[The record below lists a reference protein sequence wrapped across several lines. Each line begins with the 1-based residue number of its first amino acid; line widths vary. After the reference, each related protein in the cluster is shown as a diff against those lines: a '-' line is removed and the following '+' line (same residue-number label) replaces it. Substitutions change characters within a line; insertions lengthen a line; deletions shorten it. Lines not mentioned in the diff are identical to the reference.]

1 MAAAGTTLSN
11 TIPGNGIDTTI
22 FGDSLPVTESVTIFT
37 IYPST
42 GDLGTTSF
50 LFISSTVTVISY
62 TTWPAP
68 GTSSVVLQTITPQ
81 SLSES
86 ATESTTEAISSPTA
100 SETTAATS
108 PGTATTSPGTA
119 TTSPGTATTSRTD
132 SPVTPS
138 ASSTQ
143 TPRVGSSNSG
153 SGIGTGALA
162 GAIVGSVVGT
172 ALLTFLLA
180 FLFFRRRRAS
190 PASGPVENLPQSPTK
205 SGAFVRTSASSNEKP
220 DGSFSLAAIT
230 PHPADD
236 GTVRSKILTLIDHA
250 TLHVDNYY
258 APASHAPLSHDA
270 VTGLAK
276 YDTHYLPTSFAV
288 VLEQQGSQRQTITH
302 ALVYSL
308 LQAIGAGGQ
317 LLPQLLAAQP
327 QVNNI
332 ITSSGNALFAWR
344 MITAYLYDQSSQR
357 RDATKMAARSQAARA
372 FADEFSSAFS
382 AYAQPA
388 FSESDRAVHLSKL
401 ANSAAELGIWLFAQP
416 CTFDFVWQKSSSE
429 ITVSPKVVKTFDERG
444 ARLAMPQV
452 LIEPVQAR
460 YPGPV

>member
-1 MAAAGTTLSN
+1 MTLSPSA
-11 TIPGNGIDTTI
+11 T
-22 FGDSLPVTESVTIFT
+22 SLP
-37 IYPST
+37 
-42 GDLGTTSF
+42 TTF
-50 LFISSTVTVISY
+50 WFINSTVTVESY
-62 TTWPAP
+62 VTWIGDTAES
-68 GTSSVVLQTITPQ
+68 TVLQTITPESQ
-81 SLSES
+81 SES

-100 SETTAATS
+100 SETTGATS
-108 PGTATTSPGTA
+108 PVTATA
-119 TTSPGTATTSRTD
+119 SRTE
-132 SPVTPS
+132 SSITTS

-143 TPRVGSSNSG
+143 TPRVESSNS
-153 SGIGTGALA
+153 SNGIGTGALA

-190 PASGPVENLPQSPTK
+190 PASGPIEKPPQSPTK
-205 SGAFVRTSASSNEKP
+205 SGAFVRTSASSNEEP

-258 APASHAPLSHDA
+258 TPASHVPLSHDA
-270 VTGLAK
+270 VTGLSK
-276 YDTHYLPTSFAV
+276 YDTDHLPTSLAV

-302 ALVYSL
+302 ALVYGL
-308 LQAIGAGGQ
+308 FQAIGAGGQ

-327 QVNNI
+327 QVDNI
-332 ITSSGNALFAWR
+332 VTSSGNTFFAWR
-344 MITAYLYDQSSQR
+344 MITAYLYDQSSQTK
-357 RDATKMAARSQAARA
+357 DATKINARTQAARA

-388 FSESDRAVHLSKL
+388 FSESDRVVHLTKL

-416 CTFDFVWQKSSSE
+416 CTFEFVWKKSSSE

-444 ARLAMPQV
+444 ARLAVPQV

-460 YPGPV
+460 YPGAV